1 MKPRHNLYLDEDV
14 GEQLEALT
22 AMAGSSK
29 SSIVNDAVR
38 AYLARRGAKELDD
51 AFKVR
56 LDRVSEQLRR
66 LERDQSVMI
75 ESFALF
81 VRYHLGIPPR
91 EQVPWAIDRI
101 VQKVEP
107 CRPQLALVAQLPGR
121 PLCRDPHPADCNG
134 EHDRDLTDKEFGGCH
149 ALPPDESGVA
159 RNPKN
164 ENRLYVRRSSPA

>member
-22 AMAGSSK
+22 AKAGSSK

-81 VRYHLGIPPR
+81 VRYHLGITPPLPASEQAAAQALGR
-91 EQVPWAIDRI
+91 DRFQQFIEQVGRRMAGDKRIAEEVAERAIAARSAS
-101 VQKVEP
+101 EP
-107 CRPQLALVAQLPGR
+107 TLHQMAA
-121 PLCRDPHPADCNG
+121 
-134 EHDRDLTDKEFGGCH
+134 E
-149 ALPPDESGVA
+149 
-159 RNPKN
+159 
-164 ENRLYVRRSSPA
+164 